1 MRLRELLRG
10 HERGVAFTLSLASV
24 EYIAWVLE
32 PSLFGPVLDGLID
45 TRNHEPKAR
54 LLAPLVFWA
63 IAFAVNSGAGA
74 IRRVFEQ
81 KIYLRLFADL
91 AARVVE
97 LGKRKRVPL
106 TAVQGRIELTKG
118 VVTFLQ
124 HRVPEILDQGIAIV
138 GAMVSLAF
146 FDFRLAAACA
156 AVLVPVLWVQ
166 RMYTKAVTKLQAEV
180 HDRVEAVSI
189 VLHTGDPDQVRS
201 YLLETAR
208 SQQAIANWG
217 ARVFVVLRVVLFV
230 IFLVVLF
237 VAIDLDDFTTGRLY
251 SIVAYIWTFITSTEY
266 IPDLIEDWIAF
277 KDIEGR
283 LRLEGDL

>member
-1 MRLRELLRG
+1 MTL
-10 HERGVAFTLSLASV
+10 TLSLAAT

-45 TRNHEPKAR
+45 TRNHDPKANLVVP
-54 LLAPLVFWA
+54 LLLWA
-63 IAFAVNSGAGA
+63 TAFAINSGAGA
-74 IRRVFEQ
+74 VRRVVEQ

-91 AARVVE
+91 AARVVQ
-97 LGKRKRVPL
+97 LGRRKQF
-106 TAVQGRIELTKG
+106 TMSMVQGRIELTKG
-118 VVTFLQ
+118 VVSFLQ
-124 HRVPEILDQGIAIV
+124 HRVPEILDQGIAIF

-146 FDFRLAAACA
+146 FDYRLALACA

-166 RMYTKAVTKLQAEV
+166 RMYTRAVTKLQAEV
-180 HDRVEAVSI
+180 HDRVESVGV
-189 VLHTGDPDQVRS
+189 VLHTGDPEQVRD

-208 SQQAIANWG
+208 SQQEIANWG
-217 ARVFVVLRVVLFV
+217 ARVFAVLRVVLFV
-230 IFLVVLF
+230 IFLVVLY

-266 IPDLIEDWIAF
+266 MPDLIESWIAL

-283 LRLEGDL
+283 LRLEGEI